1 LAEVAYLGQALH
13 WPLATLLDLEHPDR
27 HRLIELVTP
36 VSPTHHDP
44 EI

>member
-36 VSPTHHDP
+36 THHDP